1 MGPEVVITC
10 WGNERV
16 EFCFRD
22 ITTFQNAAGFP
33 PFSDTQ
39 FKRYVDFAFLARDR
53 HLFLKHLNGCQSD
66 AESVSLST
74 SYISL

>member
-1 MGPEVVITC
+1 MSNLAVIC
-10 WGNERV
+10 HEGM

-22 ITTFQNAAGFP
+22 ITTFQKAAGFP
-33 PFSDTQ
+33 LFSNTQ
-39 FKRYVDFAFLARDR
+39 FMKYVDFAFLARDR
-53 HLFLKHLNGCQSD
+53 HLFLKHLKDCQSD